1 LSSEGEYEYF
11 LKRNFLRSLQSWF
24 WLSPD
29 DRKKPA
35 PWPIVVLIWALAFV
49 LVTMLYVFS
58 FSRLTYNCNWRTVR
72 KYENFFRLSLGGLHS
87 DGGALLCPTQ
97 GTEAAERW
105 YADCA
110 LEDLLGV
117 PCAKVNES
125 RLYRG
130 VDVLHHH
137 KDQLCAHLLER

>member
-1 LSSEGEYEYF
+1 V
-11 LKRNFLRSLQSWF
+11 
-24 WLSPD
+24 
-29 DRKKPA
+29 A
-35 PWPIVVLIWALAFV
+35 CI
-49 LVTMLYVFS
+49 
-58 FSRLTYNCNWRTVR
+58 LTVARFCAQRR
-72 KYENFFRLSLGGLHS
+72 EL
-87 DGGALLCPTQ
+87 
-97 GTEAAERW
+97 EAAERW
-105 YADCA
+105 YADSA